1 MVPVRPFPLSRSP
14 ESPMPRFALL
24 AFVLAALALVAAV
37 VSVLAGFWIGLVWVL
52 LAGISSNVGWVQLR
66 RARM

>member
-1 MVPVRPFPLSRSP
+1 
-14 ESPMPRFALL
+14 MPRFALL

-52 LAGISSNVGWVQLR
+52 LAGIASNVGWVQLR

>member
-1 MVPVRPFPLSRSP
+1 
-14 ESPMPRFALL
+14 MPRFALL

-52 LAGISSNVGWVQLR
+52 LAGISSNVGWVHMR

>member
-1 MVPVRPFPLSRSP
+1 
-14 ESPMPRFALL
+14 MPRFALL

-52 LAGISSNVGWVQLR
+52 LAGISSNVGWVQWR